1 MAAEIYGLQNVL
13 MGICKFPVTGSVALQ
28 RSHTLVKHAGHQRT
42 RKLNE
47 QMSLLS
53 WHSIGH
59 YHPFRCIYDLLTA
72 GTVWYHTAKDA
83 HLMDYCGISATVQR
97 YKITGE

>member
-13 MGICKFPVTGSVALQ
+13 MGICKFPVTGSFA
-28 RSHTLVKHAGHQRT
+28 SLVKHAGHQRI

-72 GTVWYHTAKDA
+72 STVWYKAKDA
-83 HLMDYCGISATVQR
+83 HLMDSCGISATVQR
-97 YKITGE
+97 YNITGE